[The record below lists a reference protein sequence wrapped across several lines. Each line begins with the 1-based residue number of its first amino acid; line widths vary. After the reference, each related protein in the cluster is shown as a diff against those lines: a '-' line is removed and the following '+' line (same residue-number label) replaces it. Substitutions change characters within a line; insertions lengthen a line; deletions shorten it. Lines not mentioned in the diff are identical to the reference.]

1 MEHKRSNTAAADR
14 PAARMR
20 SLSLKVLQITPS
32 KHLHAHVFS
41 NLKNEFLEE

>member
-1 MEHKRSNTAAADR
+1 MAHKRSNTAAADR